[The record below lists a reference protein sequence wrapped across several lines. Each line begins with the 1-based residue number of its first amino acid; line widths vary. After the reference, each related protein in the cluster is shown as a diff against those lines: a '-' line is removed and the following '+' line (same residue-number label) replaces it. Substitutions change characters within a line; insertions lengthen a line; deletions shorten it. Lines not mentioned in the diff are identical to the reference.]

1 MNTRKAR
8 AVLTISLVA
17 FLTVSM
23 GCTQPVTK
31 REQDGLIDNDLG
43 TTTGAIIGSATKHT
57 TAGALIG
64 GPIGLLASA
73 LIGDQL
79 IEQDQKQEENQA
91 EITRLRREVERLRR
105 ENERLLER

>member
-31 REQDGLIDNDLG
+31 REQGNRRHHRQRHG
-43 TTTGAIIGSATKHT
+43 TCCCRRPYRWPHRTF
-57 TAGALIG
+57 G
-64 GPIGLLASA
+64 GRS
-73 LIGDQL
+73 D
-79 IEQDQKQEENQA
+79 
-91 EITRLRREVERLRR
+91 R
-105 ENERLLER
+105 